1 MRVGSLFRCFIS
13 VVFFYAILPCSGQNL
28 IPNPG
33 FEEVFTALEY
43 QWVQPQGAYYH
54 YESPDSL
61 SDHAPHSGSFVNGL
75 CMYNYGEN
83 EFLHVKLTEP
93 LLADTVY
100 RLSVFARLMRA
111 KSASA
116 DVQKYIGV
124 YFGKEKLNTHIPGDL
139 YFEPQISLELPDSN
153 RFRWFQLSDTLRA
166 EGGEMYMT
174 IGYFPSTQVQ
184 ELREK
189 RQDAHMREIEM
200 RYSEKKKED
209 KADNSWLY
217 LPPDEQK
224 KYLKE
229 QKKKKRKQ
237 KKKSAPQERE
247 KLVRKKAVLPGDDDV
262 LKSFAVRYYFDDFC
276 LRRTSLDST
285 ACEPSERAELLETG
299 RTINLRNVFFETDEA
314 RLKEESEVQ
323 LNALLRILERY
334 EEMKIEIRGYTDNV
348 GDDTYNFKLSEDRAM
363 EVRGWL
369 MDRGVGS
376 DRLSAKGFGEAD
388 AIETNDTR
396 AGRARNRRVTFYI
409 ISM

>member
-1 MRVGSLFRCFIS
+1 
-13 VVFFYAILPCSGQNL
+13 
-28 IPNPG
+28 
-33 FEEVFTALEY
+33 
-43 QWVQPQGAYYH
+43 
-54 YESPDSL
+54 
-61 SDHAPHSGSFVNGL
+61 
-75 CMYNYGEN
+75 
-83 EFLHVKLTEP
+83 
-93 LLADTVY
+93 
-100 RLSVFARLMRA
+100 
-111 KSASA
+111 
-116 DVQKYIGV
+116 
-124 YFGKEKLNTHIPGDL
+124 
-139 YFEPQISLELPDSN
+139 
-153 RFRWFQLSDTLRA
+153 
-166 EGGEMYMT
+166 
-174 IGYFPSTQVQ
+174 
-184 ELREK
+184 
-189 RQDAHMREIEM
+189 M

-247 KLVRKKAVLPGDDDV
+247 KLERKKAVIPGDDDV
-262 LKSFAVRYYFDDFC
+262 LRSFAVRYYFDDFC
-276 LRRTSLDST
+276 LRKTSLDST

-323 LNALLRILERY
+323 LNALLRILKRY

-348 GDDTYNFKLSEDRAM
+348 GDDTYNLKLSEDRAM
-363 EVRGWL
+363 EVRDWL